1 LQLACNLVKLKEER
15 GEARKEGGWMEK
27 QKEKVRK
34 PE

>member
-1 LQLACNLVKLKEER
+1 LKEER

-34 PE
+34 PGYEL